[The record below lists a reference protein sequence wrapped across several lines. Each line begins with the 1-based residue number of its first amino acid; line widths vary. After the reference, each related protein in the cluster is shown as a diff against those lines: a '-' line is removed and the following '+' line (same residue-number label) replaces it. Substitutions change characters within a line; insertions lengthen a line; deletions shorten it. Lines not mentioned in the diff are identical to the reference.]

1 MATREAQQKWR
12 DKHRPLKRQLN
23 VMARRLIHDYLDEIA
38 VRHRLDGKG
47 EAVGFSAYV
56 ARSLMQQAE
65 FNPEAA
71 RLLALYR
78 DSYARDRDLYTSSR
92 RNADHDV

>member
-1 MATREAQQKWR
+1 MATRSAQRKWR

-23 VMARRLIHDYLDEIA
+23 VMARGLIHEYLDEIA
-38 VRHRLDGKG
+38 RAHHLDGKG
-47 EAVGFSAYV
+47 EAVSFAAFV
-56 ARSLMQQAE
+56 ARSLMQQAQ

-78 DSYARDRDLYTSSR
+78 DSYGRDRDLYTSSR
-92 RNADHDV
+92 REPHEA